1 MQADSQVSG
10 TALAEFHTEKRMSY
24 ILQIPPLPETDR
36 K

>member
-10 TALAEFHTEKRMSY
+10 TALTEFHTEKRMGY
-24 ILQIPPLPETDR
+24 ILQIPPLPEINR